1 MSSLLAAIGFLTII
15 PMPRVREGA
24 LAWAHMWFPIV
35 GLGIGALLAGFDY
48 LLREG
53 YWTLTGFGFPV
64 LLLAALL
71 ITFLVIITRGLHL
84 DGFMDTCDAL
94 FGGDN
99 AERRL
104 EIMRDSRV
112 GSFAV
117 VGVISLLLIS
127 FAAIV
132 SLWPPDRFWALLI
145 IPCLSR
151 WAIVLTMAVFPYAR
165 SDDGLGSAF
174 LQGGT
179 RMQTFIA
186 TVMAI
191 AAAVALAGPMG
202 ILLLVVAVVVALGV
216 GQLATSR
223 LGGVTGDVYGAVNEL
238 ATIAMLVAAALLILG
253 DIVPLEPIW
262 SGMDFELNIS
272 FGGDDSY
279 AP

>member
-1 MSSLLAAIGFLTII
+1 MNGLFAAIGFLTII
-15 PMPRVREGA
+15 PMPRVGEGA
-24 LAWAHMWFPIV
+24 LAWARMWFPIV
-35 GLGIGALLAGFDY
+35 GLGIGGLLAGFDY
-48 LLREG
+48 VLREG
-53 YWTLTGFGFPV
+53 FWTLTDVGFPS
-64 LLLAALL
+64 LLLAALIL
-71 ITFLVIITRGLHL
+71 ALLVITTRALHL

-94 FGGDN
+94 FGGDTG
-99 AERRL
+99 ERRL

-117 VGVISLLLIS
+117 AGAVCLFLIS

-132 SLWPPDRFWALLI
+132 SLWPPGRFWALLV

-151 WAIVLTMAVFPYAR
+151 WAMVVTMAAFPYAR
-165 SDDGLGSAF
+165 SEDGLGSAF

-179 RMQTFIA
+179 RAQTFIA
-186 TVMAI
+186 TVLAI
-191 AAAVALAGPMG
+191 AAAVAFAGPMG

-223 LGGVTGDVYGAVNEL
+223 LGGVTGDLYGAVNEL
-238 ATIAMLVAAALLILG
+238 AMMAMLVTASLIVLG
-253 DIVPLEPIW
+253 DIMPLEPLW
-262 SGMDFELNIS
+262 SGMDIDLNIS

>member
-1 MSSLLAAIGFLTII
+1 MNSLFAAIGFLTII
-15 PMPRVREGA
+15 PTPRVSEGA
-24 LAWAHMWFPIV
+24 LAWARMWFPMV
-35 GLGIGALLAGFDY
+35 GLGIGGLLAGFDY
-48 LLREG
+48 ALREG
-53 YWTLTGFGFPV
+53 YWALTGFGFPA
-64 LLLAALL
+64 LLLAALI
-71 ITFLVIITRGLHL
+71 ITFLVVITRALHL

-94 FGGDN
+94 FGGDSS
-99 AERRL
+99 ERRL

-117 VGVISLLLIS
+117 AGAACLFLIC

-132 SLWPPDRFWALLI
+132 SLWPPGRFWALLL

-151 WAIVLTMAVFPYAR
+151 WAMVVTMAVFPYAR

-179 RMQTFIA
+179 RAQTFIA
-186 TVMAI
+186 TVLAI
-191 AAAVALAGPMG
+191 ATAVAFAGPMG

-223 LGGVTGDVYGAVNEL
+223 LGGVTGDIYGAVNEL
-238 ATIAMLVAAALLILG
+238 ATMSMLVAASLIVLG
-253 DIVPLEPIW
+253 DVLPLEPIW
-262 SGMDFELNIS
+262 SRMDINFS
-272 FGGDDSY
+272 FGDDSY